1 MKTILATAIAAVTVA
16 GLSFGA
22 MAATTVTT
30 TTTPT
35 KKVVV
40 VRHVPHRHMH
50 KVCTMVWT
58 HHHHHKATVCKWVH
72 IR

>member
-16 GLSFGA
+16 SLSFGA
-22 MAATTVTT
+22 MAAPTVTT

-40 VRHVPHRHMH
+40 VRHVSHPRMH
-50 KVCTMVWT
+50 KVCTIVWT